1 MSARRMLGGVL
12 GGVARSLLGIAGIGM
27 LMLGLMKLT
36 DIDSFMAAVEA
47 HELLPP
53 WSVQGVGWLTP
64 VAEIF
69 LGGAILWAMTTS
81 TRASAFASLA
91 LSFFMLS
98 MAVYAAGLWIS
109 PPPEPT
115 SCGCMPSAA
124 AVDSWRSVTLRNGL
138 LTSAAAIIARV
149 LIGISVK
156 PEHPAPVRA

>member
-1 MSARRMLGGVL
+1 MSAQGVF
-12 GGVARSLLGIAGIGM
+12 GGVARSLLGIAGVAL

-36 DIDSFMAAVEA
+36 NIDSFMAAVEA
-47 HELLPP
+47 HELLPQ
-53 WSVQGVGWLTP
+53 WSVQGVVWFTP
-64 VAEIF
+64 FAEIF
-69 LGGAILWAMTTS
+69 LGGAILWAITTS

-98 MAVYAAGLWIS
+98 MTVYAAGLWIS

-124 AVDSWRSVTLRNGL
+124 VVDSWRSVTLRNGL

-156 PEHPAPVRA
+156 PERPVLIRA